1 MAGKKPTGYHISKD
15 KGKADSNMAGKGPGP
30 VRGKS
35 FDRSSSGPSQ
45 GEAKP
50 TGKIPWSKGKMDSK
64 YGGAEGEGD
73 AM

>member
-1 MAGKKPTGYHISKD
+1 MAGKKPAGYKISKD
-15 KGKADSNMAGKGPGP
+15 KGKADSDMRGKGPGP

-35 FDRSSSGPSQ
+35 FDKSNQGPSQ
-45 GEAKP
+45 GQANP
-50 TGKIPWSKGKMDSK
+50 MGKTPWSKGKMDSK